1 MPDADGRMALPA
13 TGEGRLPSAG
23 VKLDSGGLAS
33 PSRVPS
39 ALAGIA

>member
-13 TGEGRLPSAG
+13 TGEGRLPYAG

>member
-1 MPDADGRMALPA
+1 MHDADGRMALPG
-13 TGEGRLPSAG
+13 TGEGCLPSAG
-23 VKLDSGGLAS
+23 VKLEPGGLAS